1 MRQTRAVAL
10 SRLAAPT
17 VTLITRAET
26 KKLRQLAPWARWLF
40 VELVIG
46 SDFTTGAGVSSWARL
61 MTLLDFDRAPTGRA
75 PAGSVS
81 LRQARDAFDS
91 LESLG
96 LVKRDRFDNEAQG
109 FLSYRLTPR
118 VRRATPVDESGRGSG
133 RVSTGRK
140 ASNGAGS
147 R

>member
-17 VTLITRAET
+17 VTLITRTET
-26 KKLRQLAPWARWLF
+26 KKLRQLAPFARWLF
-40 VELVIG
+40 VELVMS
-46 SDFTTGAGVSSWARL
+46 SDFTTGAGLTSWARL
-61 MTLLDFDRAPTGRA
+61 LTLLDFDRAPTGRA
-75 PAGSVS
+75 PAGTVS
-81 LRQARDAFDS
+81 LDQARRALSD

-96 LVKRDRFDNEAQG
+96 LVKRDRYDNERQG

-118 VRRATPVDESGRGSG
+118 IRKAAPAVDSNRGSN
-133 RVSTGRK
+133 RVSPARK

>member
-17 VTLITRAET
+17 VTLITRTET
-26 KKLRQLAPWARWLF
+26 KKLRQLAPFARWLF
-40 VELVIG
+40 VELVMS
-46 SDFTTGAGVSSWARL
+46 SDFTTGAGLTSWARL
-61 MTLLDFDRAPTGRA
+61 LTLLDFDRAPTGRA
-75 PAGSVS
+75 PAGTVS
-81 LRQARDAFDS
+81 LDLARGAFAD
-91 LESLG
+91 LEALG
-96 LVKRDRFDNEAQG
+96 LVKRDRYENARQG
-109 FLSYRLTPR
+109 FLSYSLTPR
-118 VRRATPVDESGRGSG
+118 IRKAASVDQLPRGSA

>member
-17 VTLITRAET
+17 VTLITRTET
-26 KKLRQLAPWARWLF
+26 KKLRQLAPFARWLF
-40 VELVIG
+40 VELVMS
-46 SDFTTGAGVSSWARL
+46 SDFTTGAGLTSWARL
-61 MTLLDFDRAPTGRA
+61 LTLLDFDRAPTGRA
-75 PAGSVS
+75 PAGTVS

-109 FLSYRLTPR
+109 FLAYRLTPR
-118 VRRATPVDESGRGSG
+118 VRKAVPVTEFGRGSG
-133 RVSTGRK
+133 RGATGRK

>member
-1 MRQTRAVAL
+1 MRETRQVAL

-17 VTLITRAET
+17 VTLITRTEAR
-26 KKLRQLAPWARWLF
+26 KLRQLAPWARWLF
-40 VELVIG
+40 VELVMS
-46 SDFTTGAGVSSWARL
+46 SDFTTGDGVTSWARL
-61 MTLLDFDRAPTGRA
+61 LALLDFDRAPTGPA

-81 LRQARDAFDS
+81 LKQARDAFDS

-96 LVKRDRFDNEAQG
+96 LVKRDRFDNARQG

-118 VRRATPVDESGRGSG
+118 AGRRSPVDESGRGKG
-133 RVSTGRK
+133 RVSPPRK